1 MKMCRLAV
9 FALISVLAGA
19 VTAACG
25 GSVAAPAVT
34 PAAAASQPQVQEVIV
49 KASEWKFEPAIIRV
63 RAGQPLKL
71 VFQNWGQENHDLVL
85 KGMEGQEGGKQE
97 NVAELVGWVKQETK
111 EGHME
116 AMDEHHKEGDMHD
129 MHIDAQAGHMSALMV
144 TPMQPG
150 TYALECS
157 YEGHT
162 EQGQKA
168 TLIVEQ

>member
-1 MKMCRLAV
+1 MQVSRTAV
-9 FALISVLAGA
+9 FAFVSTMAWVGA
-19 VTAACG
+19 VACG
-25 GSVAAPAVT
+25 GGVTAPAVT
-34 PAAAASQPQVQEVIV
+34 PTATISQPQVQEVIV

-63 RAGQPLKL
+63 KAGQPVKL
-71 VFQNWGQENHDLVL
+71 VFQNWGQEDHDLVL

-97 NVAELVGWVKQETK
+97 NVAELVGWVKQEAK

-116 AMDEHHKEGDMHD
+116 DMDAHHKEGGMDD
-129 MHIDAQAGHMSALMV
+129 MHIDAEAGHMSIMMV

-157 YEGHT
+157 YEGHS